1 MKEYKTFDSSI
12 QTVNDREV
20 TGIAAVFGNV
30 DLGRDR
36 IHPGAFRK
44 TISERKTRI
53 VHLWGHDQEQPPTAK
68 IIDLKEIGR
77 NELPADL
84 RTDFPDATGGL
95 VVTRRYLDTPRAN
108 EILEGI
114 KSGAI
119 TGMSFGYEVPRGKV
133 DYEKATDGPVRN
145 IREIKLW
152 EVSDVLYPMN
162 PATRAAKSMTDQL
175 ACMMDEAAD
184 LANLMAVGQ
193 QMTPADLAQIQQV
206 IASLQAVLK
215 AVAMADQPDDMGA
228 SMSSEEAP
236 MQMMS
241 AVPPKA
247 PDQGKAHTVPT
258 MALLARLAIAERAF
272 V

>member
-1 MKEYKTFDSSI
+1 MKEFKTFESSI
-12 QTVNDREV
+12 QTVNDHEV

-44 TISERKTRI
+44 TISERKSRI

-68 IIDLKEIGR
+68 IVDLKEIGR

-84 RTDFPDATGGL
+84 RADFPDATGGL
-95 VVTRRYLDTPRAN
+95 MVTRQYLNTPRAT

-119 TGMSFGYEVPRGKV
+119 TGMSFGYEVPRGKA
-133 DYEKATDGPVRN
+133 DYEKAADGPVRN

-162 PATRAAKSMTDQL
+162 PATRAAKSLTDELSFLMERAQ
-175 ACMMDEAAD
+175 D
-184 LANLMAVGQ
+184 LTDLMAVGQ
-193 QMTPADLAQIQQV
+193 TLTPEELNSVQQV
-206 IASLQAVLK
+206 IASLQAILK
-215 AVAMADQPDDMGA
+215 SVSDA

-236 MQMMS
+236 MEMMS
-241 AVPPKA
+241 AVPPA
-247 PDQGKAHTVPT
+247 PDQSKAHTVNAA
-258 MALLARLAIAERAF
+258 ALLARLAIAEREYA
-272 V
+272 